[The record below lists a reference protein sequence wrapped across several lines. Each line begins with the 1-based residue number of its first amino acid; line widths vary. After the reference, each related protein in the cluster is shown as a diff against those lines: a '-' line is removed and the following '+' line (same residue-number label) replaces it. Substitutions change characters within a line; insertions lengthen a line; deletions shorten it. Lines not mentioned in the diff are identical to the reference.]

1 MIAPRLKILA
11 LIALAVAAFLIR
23 DPWLL
28 GGLFTLLLGAW
39 AALRLPAGLLFR
51 LVRKLSF
58 FVVMILLAFAFFPS
72 ENIQGGAGQQIALPG
87 TSIMISLTGLL
98 LGGLMAL
105 RMLIVIIASQLVQLT
120 SKPGEFVAGLR
131 GLMMPEVVALTIDS
145 TLYLLGPQGGKQ
157 GRGSG
162 MGGGRSRGQG
172 AETIG
177 APNAAEAK
185 EPGFFSVFN
194 VKRIKSG
201 DFGFLIELIEQ
212 GLARSRAYI
221 GSQQGD
227 HSRVK
232 PTVLHDVSIISGLC
246 LLMLTAKLLKVMP
259 GIPFAP
265 GYKITFLVPLYIL
278 AAELTHTRFGAT
290 ITGTTVGIISFLFG
304 DGRFGIFEI
313 LKHITPGLVVDLFA
327 PLTRQWMKKPSTV
340 TFIILGALCAFTRS
354 TTMLA
359 VVFFIEG
366 NALLYAMVG
375 FQAVSQVFFG
385 ALSGF
390 VTFYLVKSLGRLK
403 TAAGLAPAGP
413 GELPGGTS
421 FNKQGPSTTPLIEAS
436 TVDQP
441 AEGGRGDGAGR
452 GGGRGGG
459 RGRGGGGSGQ
469 SQEMKQPLINTK

>member
-1 MIAPRLKILA
+1 MISPRLKILG
-11 LIALAVAAFLIR
+11 LIALAVASFLIR

-28 GGLFTLLLGAW
+28 GGGFTLLLGAW
-39 AALRLPAGLLFR
+39 AALRLPAALLFR
-51 LVRKLSF
+51 LVRKLAF
-58 FVVMILLAFAFFPS
+58 FVVMILLAFALFPS

-105 RMLIVIIASQLVQLT
+105 RMLIVIVASQLVQLT
-120 SKPGEFVAGLR
+120 AKPGEFVAGLR
-131 GLMMPEVVALTIDS
+131 GLMLPEVVALTIDS

-157 GRGSG
+157 GHGG
-162 MGGGRSRGQG
+162 GTGGGRGQG
-172 AETIG
+172 RGGQTTDTADT
-177 APNAAEAK
+177 K

-201 DFGFLIELIEQ
+201 DFGFLIDMIEQ

-221 GSQQGD
+221 GSQQEG

-246 LLMLTAKLLKVMP
+246 LLMLTAKLLKVLP

-290 ITGTTVGIISFLFG
+290 ITGTTVGVISFLFG

-313 LKHITPGLVVDLFA
+313 LKHITPGIVVDLFA

-340 TFIILGALCAFTRS
+340 TFIILGAVCAFTRS

-359 VVFFIEG
+359 VVFFVGG
-366 NALLYAMVG
+366 NAVLYALVG

-403 TAAGLAPAGP
+403 TAAGLAAAQQAAAPFTDPPAGP
-413 GELPGGTS
+413 SELAGASSNELGDAPAADRPTEGG
-421 FNKQGPSTTPLIEAS
+421 GGG
-436 TVDQP
+436 
-441 AEGGRGDGAGR
+441 GGRGDGS
-452 GGGRGGG
+452 GGG
-459 RGRGGGGSGQ
+459 RGRGGGSGQ
-469 SQEMKQPLINTK
+469 TQDIKPSLINTK

>member
-1 MIAPRLKILA
+1 VIVPRLKILA
-11 LIALAVAAFLIR
+11 LIVVAVAAFLIR
-23 DPWLL
+23 DPRVLGTGFALL
-28 GGLFTLLLGAW
+28 MGTW
-39 AALRLPAGLLFR
+39 AVLRLPAPLLIR
-51 LVRKLSF
+51 LFRKLSF
-58 FVVMILLAFAFFPS
+58 FVLMILLAFAFFPA
-72 ENIQGGAGQQIALPG
+72 ENIQGDVGRQIALPG

-105 RMLIVIIASQLVQLT
+105 RMLIVIVASQIVQLT
-120 SKPGEFVAGLR
+120 AKPGEFVAGLR
-131 GLMMPEVVALTIDS
+131 GLMIPEVAALTIDS

-157 GRGSG
+157 GHGGG
-162 MGGGRSRGQG
+162 MGGGRGKRAG
-172 AETIG
+172 AQSG
-177 APNAAEAK
+177 APDTAEAK
-185 EPGFFSVFN
+185 EAGFFSVFN

-201 DFGFLIELIEQ
+201 DFGFFIELIEQ

-221 GSQQGD
+221 GSQQEG

-232 PTVLHDVSIISGLC
+232 PAVLHDVSIISGLC

-327 PLTRQWMKKPSTV
+327 PLTRTWMKKPSTV
-340 TFIILGALCAFTRS
+340 TFIILGALCAFARS

-359 VVFFIEG
+359 VVFFVQG

-375 FQAVSQVFFG
+375 FQAVSQIFFG

-403 TAAGLAPAGP
+403 TAAGLTPTEGSTSAGQAARLTDP
-413 GELPGGTS
+413 
-421 FNKQGPSTTPLIEAS
+421 Q
-436 TVDQP
+436 VD
-441 AEGGRGDGAGR
+441 GGRRGGGGRSAGSASGGGDGSGR
-452 GGGRGGG
+452 GTGGGGGRGGG
-459 RGRGGGGSGQ
+459 SGSGQ
-469 SQEMKQPLINTK
+469 TQNVKQPVINTK